1 MKKLLFSL
9 SLLVLF
15 LMMAVPSFAA
25 ETFEEVTIAIDTIW
39 IMIAGFLVFFMHAG
53 FSLVEI
59 GFTRSKNTVNIL
71 MKNMLTIAVGVVT
84 FYVIGFALMFGTDAV
99 GLIGTSGFLVS
110 GFGEFDFGIPTL
122 GFWFFQAV
130 FAATAATIVSGAV
143 AERIKFAAY
152 LILAVVI
159 TSITYPVVGHWIWGG
174 GWLSNLGFIDLAG
187 STVVHSVG
195 GWSALVAAYLLG
207 SRIGKYDRDGKV
219 NAIPGHSIPLGALG
233 VLILWFGWFGF
244 NPGSTLSG
252 NAYNDITLI
261 ASTTILAAASGT
273 ISSMIYSW
281 VKYGKPD
288 ITFTLNGA
296 LAGLVAITA
305 GALVVSPLGA
315 IAIGTIAG
323 IVLVLSVTFFDNV
336 LKIDDPVGAI
346 SVHGIC
352 GALGTLLI
360 GIFAV
365 DGGLVY
371 GGGLSLLAIQA
382 TGVVAVFLWTVAIT
396 FTAVKI
402 VDALVGLRVST
413 EEETEGLDLGE
424 HGMLAYGEFLL
435 NTSTTTSENLV
446 LSSTSSTTDRTR
458 ILPNPIENN

>member
-1 MKKLLFSL
+1 MKKSITILCVLTLLFL
-9 SLLVLF
+9 
-15 LMMAVPSFAA
+15 AVPAFAA
-25 ETFEEVTIAIDTIW
+25 ESLAEVTIAIDTMW
-39 IMIAGFLVFFMHAG
+39 VMLAGFLVFFMHAG

-71 MKNMLTIAVGVVT
+71 MKNMLTIAIGVIA
-84 FYVIGFALMFGTDAV
+84 FFIIGFAFMFGTDLA
-99 GLIGTSGFLVS
+99 GLIGTSGFLVK
-110 GFGEFDFGIPTL
+110 GFGDYDFGIPTL

-130 FAATAATIVSGAV
+130 FAATSATIVSGAV

-152 LILAVVI
+152 LSLAIVV
-159 TSITYPVVGHWIWGG
+159 TSLTYPVVGHWIWGG
-174 GWLSNLGFIDLAG
+174 GWLANLGFIDLAG

-195 GWSALVAAYLLG
+195 GWSALIAAYLLG
-207 SRIGKYDRDGKV
+207 SRIGKYDKDGKV
-219 NAIPGHSIPLGALG
+219 NALPGHNIPLGTLG
-233 VLILWFGWFGF
+233 VLVLWFGWFGF

-252 NAYNDITLI
+252 NAYDDITLI
-261 ASTTILAAASGT
+261 ATTTILAAASGT

-281 VKYGKPD
+281 IKYGKPD

-315 IAIGTIAG
+315 IAIGAIAG
-323 IVLVLSVTFFDNV
+323 IMLVIAVTFFDSV
-336 LKIDDPVGAI
+336 IKIDDPVGAI

-371 GGGLSLLAIQA
+371 GGGLTLLGIQA
-382 TGVVAVFLWTVAIT
+382 TGVAAVFIWTVTVT
-396 FTAVKI
+396 FIAAKI
-402 VDALVGLRVST
+402 LDATLGLRVSN
-413 EEETEGLDLGE
+413 EEEIEGLDLGE
-424 HGMLAYGEFLL
+424 HGMSAYGEFLM
-435 NTSTTTSENLV
+435 NTSVVTADNVNIHPVPSERKIV
-446 LSSTSSTTDRTR
+446 LS
-458 ILPNPIENN
+458 NPAESN

>member
-1 MKKLLFSL
+1 MKKLLFTVGL
-9 SLLVLF
+9 CFLF
-15 LMMAVPSFAA
+15 MVMVVPAFAA

-39 IMIAGFLVFFMHAG
+39 IMLAGFLVFFMHAG

-59 GFTRSKNTVNIL
+59 GFTRSKNTINIL
-71 MKNMLTIAVGVVT
+71 MKNFLTIALGVIT
-84 FYVIGFALMFGTDAV
+84 FFVIGFALMFGTDAA
-99 GLIGTSGFLVS
+99 GLIGTSGFLVK
-110 GFGEFDFGIPTL
+110 GFGDFDFGIPTL

-143 AERIKFAAY
+143 AERIKFTAY
-152 LILAVVI
+152 LIIAVVI

-174 GWLSNLGFIDLAG
+174 GWLVERGFIDLAG

-195 GWSALVAAYLLG
+195 GWSALVTAYLLG
-207 SRIGKYDRDGKV
+207 SRIGKYDKDGKV
-219 NAIPGHSIPLGALG
+219 NAIPGHSIPFGALG

-252 NAYNDITLI
+252 NAYGDITLI

-273 ISSMIYSW
+273 ISSMLYSW
-281 VKYGKPD
+281 AKYGKPD

-315 IAIGTIAG
+315 IAIGSIAG
-323 IVLVLSVTFFDNV
+323 VVLVVAVTFFDNIA
-336 LKIDDPVGAI
+336 KIDDPVGAI
-346 SVHGIC
+346 SVHGVC

-365 DGGLVY
+365 DGGLLY
-371 GGGLSLLAIQA
+371 GGGFSLLAVQA
-382 TGVVAVFLWTVAIT
+382 TGVGSVFLWTVSVSFIT
-396 FTAVKI
+396 VKI
-402 VDALVGLRVST
+402 ISALIGLRVSA
-413 EEETEGLDLGE
+413 EEEIEGLDLGE
-424 HGMLAYGEFLL
+424 HGMAAYGEFFSNNAAIVTADNLPL
-435 NTSTTTSENLV
+435 STTVPTKGK
-446 LSSTSSTTDRTR
+446 
-458 ILPNPIENN
+458 IIIPNPAESN